1 MSYEAT
7 LEARRKK
14 KKTNVSLN
22 WYRSIWEIRAD
33 SWIQLNDDLGRLVQ
47 LDPSVAEY
55 RRRHARAGE
64 ILNRLK
70 PIESYW
76 AFPGRHLFDH
86 LLALFEAN
94 DIPRF
99 HNAVRRINR
108 ALAEHTYRHQQID
121 VTDETEPN
129 WEVKHTV
136 EHLAQIKQPYFEV
149 LIVDE
154 VTQSEEAAL
163 RRRIC
168 DMRRPDDHFIYDIV
182 VVPSFEDALIG
193 TLFNFNLQACIIR
206 HGFPFKSE
214 YSLDLLRGFLEGI
227 EEEGIEGLLESERGP
242 LLGQKI
248 AELRP
253 ELDLYLVTNLSAEEV
268 AAKSGC
274 VFRRL
279 FFREEDDTELYM
291 AVPRGVEERYAT
303 PFFTALKAYSKQPTG
318 VFHALPVSRG
328 KSILQS
334 NWIQDMAQ
342 FYGLGIFLA
351 ETSATSG
358 GLDSLLDPVGPIKLA
373 QEHAA
378 RAFGAKRTFFV
389 TNGTSTANKIVVQA
403 LIKPEDIVIVDRNC
417 HKSHHYGMVLM
428 GAHVCYLDSYPLSD
442 YSMYGAVP
450 LSTLKSA
457 LLDFKKAGKLDRV
470 KMILLTNCTFDGVVY
485 DVERVMEELLA
496 IKTDLI
502 FLWDEAWFAFA
513 RFHPTYRRRTAMA
526 AAARL
531 REKFRS
537 AAYRASYAKF
547 AERFTDTDQDDY
559 KKVLSTRLI
568 ADPERARV
576 RVYATQSTHKTLT
589 ALRQGSMIHIYDQD
603 FKDKAEEAFH
613 EAYMTH
619 TSTSPNYQILAS
631 LDVGRRQVELEGY
644 ELVQRQI
651 DLAMELRERVKTHPL
666 IQKYFR
672 FLTMNDIIPKE
683 YRPSGVESYYSLD
696 KGWSRMEEAW
706 RTDEFVLDP
715 TRLTLSIGASGI
727 DGDTFKNEY
736 LMDKYGIQ
744 INKTSRNTVLF
755 MTNIGTTRSSIAYL
769 IEILVRIAQD
779 IQDHSEDMSPMERR
793 IHEVRVASLTTD
805 LPPLP
810 DFSEFHRAFRHY
822 GAIDTPEGNVRRAFF
837 LAYDEA
843 ECEYFTLNQ
852 LHARVHSGHEIVSSM
867 FVIPYPPG
875 FPILVPGQVISEEIV
890 KFMQALDVKEIHGY
904 RPELGLRVFTKRALE
919 KMAQRMTAE
928 QQPAVAIAA
937 PMQQTQVAS

>member
-1 MSYEAT
+1 MSYEAV
-7 LEARRKK
+7 LEATRKRK
-14 KKTNVSLN
+14 RANVSLN
-22 WYRSIWEIRAD
+22 WYRSAWEIRAD
-33 SWIQLNDDLGRLVQ
+33 SWIQLNDDLGRLVH
-47 LDPSVAEY
+47 LARDCAEYKRRHDRVAET
-55 RRRHARAGE
+55 
-64 ILNRLK
+64 LDRLQ

-76 AFPGRHLFDH
+76 AFPGRHRFDH
-86 LLALFEAN
+86 LLSLFDNN
-94 DIPRF
+94 DIERL
-99 HNAVRRINR
+99 HGSVRRINR
-108 ALAEHTYRHQQID
+108 ALSERTYRHRKI
-121 VTDETEPN
+121 
-129 WEVKHTV
+129 EVGEDGDTNREVEHTV
-136 EHLAQIKQPYFEV
+136 EHLAQIQKPYFEV
-149 LIVDE
+149 LIVDQLTKADE
-154 VTQSEEAAL
+154 DAL
-163 RRRIC
+163 RSRIC
-168 DMRRPDDHFIYDIV
+168 EMRRSDDHFIYDIV
-182 VVPSFEDALIG
+182 VVPSFEDALIAA
-193 TLFNFNLQACIIR
+193 LFNFNLQACIIR

-227 EEEGIEGLLESERGP
+227 EEEGIQGLLESERGP

-268 AAKSGC
+268 ASKSGR
-274 VFRRL
+274 VFRRV

-291 AVPRGVEERYAT
+291 AVMRGVEARYST
-303 PFFTALKAYSKQPTG
+303 PFFTALKAYSRQPTG
-318 VFHALPVSRG
+318 VFHALPISRG

-373 QEHAA
+373 QEYAA

-389 TNGTSTANKIVVQA
+389 TNGTSTANKVVVQA
-403 LIKPEDIVIVDRNC
+403 LIKPEDIVIIDRNC
-417 HKSHHYGMVLM
+417 HKSHHYGMVLS
-428 GAHVCYLDSYPLSD
+428 GAHVCYLDSYPLND
-442 YSMYGAVP
+442 FSMYGAVP
-450 LSTLKSA
+450 LASLKRTLLA
-457 LLDFKKAGKLDRV
+457 FRKAGKLDRV
-470 KMILLTNCTFDGVVY
+470 KMVLLTNCTFDGIVY
-485 DVERVMEELLA
+485 DVERFMEELLA
-496 IKTDLI
+496 IKPDLI

-513 RFHPTYRRRTAMA
+513 RFHPTYRRRTAMH

-531 REKFRS
+531 RDRFRTKEYA
-537 AAYRASYAKF
+537 AAYARF
-547 AERFTDTDQDDY
+547 RHEFTDKDWDDEER
-559 KKVLSTRLI
+559 VAGTRLL
-568 ADPERARV
+568 ADPELARV

-651 DLAMELRERVKTHPL
+651 DLAMELRERLKSHPL

-672 FLTMNDIIPKE
+672 FLTMTDLIPE
-683 YRPSGVESYYSLD
+683 QYRPSGVESYYSLE

-715 TRLTLSIGASGI
+715 TRLTLSIGCSGI
-727 DGDTFKNEY
+727 DGDTFKNRH

-769 IEILVRIAQD
+769 IETLVKIAQD
-779 IQDHSEDMSPMERR
+779 IDEHSEDMSPMERR
-793 IHEVRVASLTTD
+793 IHDVRVASLTTD

-810 DFSEFHRAFRHY
+810 DFSEFHHAFRHR
-822 GAIDTPEGNVRRAFF
+822 GAVETTEGNVRRAFF

-843 ECEYFTLNQ
+843 DCEYFTLNQ

-875 FPILVPGQVISEEIV
+875 FPILVPGQVISEPIV
-890 KFMQALDVKEIHGY
+890 QFMQALDVKEIHGY
-904 RPELGLRVFTKRALE
+904 RPELGLRVFTKAALE
-919 KMAQRMTAE
+919 RMAQRMSAE
-928 QQPAVAIAA
+928 QQPAFEIAVPA
-937 PMQQTQVAS
+937 RAVAS